1 MMEFIELLN
10 MVAREARPSFR
21 DLSPIDR
28 MDMPFTDTEID
39 SLDGLM
45 VVMYMS
51 IIYDIEDD
59 LVKDFHPE
67 TPQQLFDFLLEHKKR
82 DPVSVEEAKEM
93 IK

>member
-1 MMEFIELLN
+1 MDFLELLN
-10 MVAREARPSFR
+10 MVAREARPAFR
-21 DLSPIDR
+21 DLSPINS
-28 MDMPFTDTEID
+28 MDMPFVETEID

-67 TPQQLFDFLLEHKKR
+67 TPHQLHDFLIEHKKR
-82 DPVSVEEAKEM
+82 EPASVEEAKEM